1 MQIQSRGFSTV
12 SKYTTDLLLVVMYP
26 GHLEDWYTGL
36 GTQTLVPKKVFLTF
50 YLKIFFKASTEKSV
64 SLFNLCNLE
73 NVLQRNLRTG
83 MARECIFR
91 ASGGTR
97 FKNFNQPWW
106 QKGGRGSP
114 RCNRS
119 TQKNSGY
126 ITDLFQQ
133 KKLYASVCISRNL
146 APKLVLQEQNCGF
159 QL

>member
-12 SKYTTDLLLVVMYP
+12 SKYTTDLLLVVTYP

-50 YLKIFFKASTEKSV
+50 YLKIFFKATTEKSV

-119 TQKNSGY
+119 AQKNSGY

-146 APKLVLQEQNCGF
+146 ALKLVLQEQNCGF

>member
-12 SKYTTDLLLVVMYP
+12 SKYTTDLLLVVTYP

-119 TQKNSGY
+119 AQKNSGY

-146 APKLVLQEQNCGF
+146 ALKLVLQEQNCGF
-159 QL
+159 HL